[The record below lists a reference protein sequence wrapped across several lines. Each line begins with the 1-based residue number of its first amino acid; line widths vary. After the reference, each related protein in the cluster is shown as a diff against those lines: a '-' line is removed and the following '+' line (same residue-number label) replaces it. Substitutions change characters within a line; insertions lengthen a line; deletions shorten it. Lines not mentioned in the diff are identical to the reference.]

1 MSNTMAE
8 SRNRANIRLIFMA
21 AFVILGIWLVYEI
34 FNILFLFFIA
44 IVITLILNAPTMWL
58 VSKKLPRTIAALMV
72 FIGMLLFLFLVGLV
86 VIPKILEQVTVLV
99 NNLPHYY
106 SQLQKLL
113 ASLVKDYP
121 SLQNELTKQ
130 STLQGNLPS
139 LSMLIAGIGRFSF
152 SLIGGVFLMIVLLSI
167 VLYMLINPA
176 PMVETYLLFFPREN
190 RDKAAQA
197 LALASKMMVGWMK
210 SNLVAGIIDAIA
222 VFFFL
227 TLMDVPGVWVWAALA
242 LFTEIVPR
250 LGMYIMAIPP
260 ILIAL
265 SIDPITALWVLIFYL
280 VLNEITGNILM
291 PHIRASTMDLHPV
304 STLFVMIAMGAA
316 FGLIGILIATPLT
329 AFIKAYYD
337 VFYLN
342 GASSEN
348 IDQQVEVVLKRKV

>member
-1 MSNTMAE
+1 
-8 SRNRANIRLIFMA
+8 MA

-44 IVITLILNAPTMWL
+44 IVIALILNAPTMWL

-72 FIGMLLFLFLVGLV
+72 FIGMLLFLFLVGMV
-86 VIPKILEQVTVLV
+86 VIPKILEQVTALV

-106 SQLQKLL
+106 SELQKLL

-121 SLQNELTKQ
+121 ALQNELSKQ

-139 LSMLIAGIGRFSF
+139 LSILIAGIGRFSF
-152 SLIGGVFLMIVLLSI
+152 SLIGGLFLMIVLLSI

-176 PMVETYLLFFPREN
+176 PMVETYIMLFPVVN

-316 FGLIGILIATPLT
+316 FGLIGIFIATPLT

-342 GASSEN
+342 EASSEN

>member
-1 MSNTMAE
+1 MSNTTTR
-8 SRNRANIRLIFMA
+8 SSNKANMRLIFMA
-21 AFVILGIWLVYEI
+21 AFVVLGIWLVYEI

-58 VSKKLPRTIAALMV
+58 VSKRFPRTVAALMV
-72 FIGMLLFLFLVGLV
+72 FIGMLLFLFLVGLI
-86 VIPKILEQVTVLV
+86 VIPKILEQVTALI

-106 SQLQKLL
+106 SELQKLL
-113 ASLVKDYP
+113 ASLVRDYP
-121 SLQNELTKQ
+121 SLQNEVLKQ
-130 STLQGNLPS
+130 SNLQENLPS
-139 LSMLIAGIGRFSF
+139 LSRLITGIGRFSF
-152 SLIGGVFLMIVLLSI
+152 SLIGSIFIMIVLLSI

-176 PMVETYLLFFPREN
+176 PMVETYILFFPKEN
-190 RDKAAQA
+190 RSKAAQA

-227 TLMDVPGVWVWAALA
+227 TFMGVPGVWIWTALA

-250 LGMYIMAIPP
+250 LGMYIMAVPP

-265 SIDPITALWVLIFYL
+265 SIDPVTALWVLIFYL

-304 STLFVMIAMGAA
+304 STLFVMIAMGGA
-316 FGLIGILIATPLT
+316 FGLIGIFIATPLT

-337 VFYLN
+337 VFYLYS
-342 GASSEN
+342 ASNEN
-348 IDQQVEVVLKRKV
+348 IDEQVEVVLKRKV

>member
-1 MSNTMAE
+1 MSNTTIE
-8 SRNRANIRLIFMA
+8 SRTKANMRLIFMA
-21 AFVILGIWLVYEI
+21 AFVVLGIWLVYEI

-58 VSKKLPRTIAALMV
+58 VSKKIPRTVAALIV

-86 VIPKILEQVTVLV
+86 VIPKILEQVTTLI

-106 SQLQKLL
+106 SELQRLL
-113 ASLVKDYP
+113 ASLMKDYP
-121 SLQNELTKQ
+121 SLQNEVLKH
-130 STLQGNLPS
+130 STLQDNLPS
-139 LSMLIAGIGRFSF
+139 LSILIAGIGRFSF
-152 SLIGGVFLMIVLLSI
+152 SLIGGLFLMIVLLSI

-176 PMVETYLLFFPREN
+176 PMVETYIMLFPVEN
-190 RDKAAQA
+190 RTKAAQA

-227 TLMDVPGVWVWAALA
+227 TFMGVPGVWVWAALA

-260 ILIAL
+260 ILISL
-265 SIDPITALWVLIFYL
+265 SIDPVTALWVLIFYL

-304 STLFVMIAMGAA
+304 STLFVMIAMGGA
-316 FGLIGILIATPLT
+316 FGLIGIFIATPLT

-342 GASSEN
+342 SASNES
-348 IDQQVEVVLKRKV
+348 IDEQVEIVLKRKA

>member
-1 MSNTMAE
+1 MSNTITE
-8 SRNRANIRLIFMA
+8 RRNKANVRLIFIA
-21 AFVILGIWLVYEI
+21 AFVILGIWLAYEI

-58 VSKKLPRTIAALMV
+58 VSRKIPRTVAALMV
-72 FIGMLLFLFLVGLV
+72 FLGMLLFLFLVALL
-86 VIPKILEQVTVLV
+86 VIPKILEQVTALI

-106 SQLQKLL
+106 SELQKLI
-113 ASLVKDYP
+113 ASLIRDYP
-121 SLQNELTKQ
+121 SLQDEVQKQ
-130 STLQGNLPS
+130 STLQDNIPS
-139 LSMLIAGIGRFSF
+139 LSKLIAGIGRFSF
-152 SLIGGVFLMIVLLSI
+152 SLIGGIFLMIVLLSI

-176 PMVETYLLFFPREN
+176 PMVETYIMLFPEEN
-190 RDKAAQA
+190 RDKAARA

-227 TLMDVPGVWVWAALA
+227 TYMGVPGVWIWAALA

-250 LGMYIMAIPP
+250 LGMYMMAVPP

-265 SIDPITALWVLIFYL
+265 SIDPLTALWVLIFYL

-304 STLFVMIAMGAA
+304 STLFVMIAMGGA

-329 AFIKAYYD
+329 AFVKAYYD

-342 GASSEN
+342 AASSEN
-348 IDQQVEVVLKRKV
+348 INEQVEVVLKRKV

>member
-1 MSNTMAE
+1 MSNTITE
-8 SRNRANIRLIFMA
+8 RRNKANVRLIFIA
-21 AFVILGIWLVYEI
+21 AFVILGIWLAYEI

-58 VSKKLPRTIAALMV
+58 VSRKIPRTVAALMV
-72 FIGMLLFLFLVGLV
+72 FLGMLLFLFLVALL
-86 VIPKILEQVTVLV
+86 VIPKILEQVTALI

-106 SQLQKLL
+106 SELQKLI
-113 ASLVKDYP
+113 ASLIRDYP
-121 SLQNELTKQ
+121 SLQDEVQKQ
-130 STLQGNLPS
+130 STLQDNIPS
-139 LSMLIAGIGRFSF
+139 LSKLIAGIGRFSF
-152 SLIGGVFLMIVLLSI
+152 SLMGGIFLTIVLLSI

-176 PMVETYLLFFPREN
+176 PMVETYIMLFPVEN

-222 VFFFL
+222 VFSFL
-227 TLMDVPGVWVWAALA
+227 TLMGVPGVWIWAALA
-242 LFTEIVPR
+242 LFTEIIPR

-265 SIDPITALWVLIFYL
+265 SVDPITALWVLIFYL

-316 FGLIGILIATPLT
+316 FGLLGVLIATPLT

-342 GASSEN
+342 AASSEN
-348 IDQQVEVVLKRKV
+348 LNEQVEVILKRKV

>member
-1 MSNTMAE
+1 MSNTITE
-8 SRNRANIRLIFMA
+8 RRNKANVRLIFIA
-21 AFVILGIWLVYEI
+21 AFVILGIWLAYEI

-58 VSKKLPRTIAALMV
+58 VSRKIPRTVAALMV
-72 FIGMLLFLFLVGLV
+72 FLGMLLFLFLVALL
-86 VIPKILEQVTVLV
+86 VIPKILEQVTALI

-106 SQLQKLL
+106 SELQKLI
-113 ASLVKDYP
+113 ASLIRDYP
-121 SLQNELTKQ
+121 SLQDEVQKQ
-130 STLQGNLPS
+130 STLQDNIPS
-139 LSMLIAGIGRFSF
+139 LSKLIAGIGRFSF
-152 SLIGGVFLMIVLLSI
+152 SLIGGIFLMIVLLSI

-176 PMVETYLLFFPREN
+176 PMVETYIMLFPAEN
-190 RDKAAQA
+190 RDKAARA

-227 TLMDVPGVWVWAALA
+227 TYMGVPGVWIWAALA

-250 LGMYIMAIPP
+250 LGMYMMAIPP

-265 SIDPITALWVLIFYL
+265 SIDPLTALWVLIFYL

-304 STLFVMIAMGAA
+304 STLFVMIAMGGA

-329 AFIKAYYD
+329 AFVKAYYD

-342 GASSEN
+342 AASSEN
-348 IDQQVEVVLKRKV
+348 INEQVEVVLKRKV